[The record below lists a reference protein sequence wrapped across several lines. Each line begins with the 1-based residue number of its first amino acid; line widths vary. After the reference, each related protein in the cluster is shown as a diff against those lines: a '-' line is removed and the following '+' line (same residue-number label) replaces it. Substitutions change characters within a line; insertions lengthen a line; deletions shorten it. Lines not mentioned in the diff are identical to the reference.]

1 MIMVIIFSLSFR
13 REITEQEIANLNRI
27 ATAPGGSTQQLNTGK
42 HLCVLLSNSKK
53 FEKRNEITPFMMLLT
68 NTG

>member
-42 HLCVLLSNSKK
+42 PLCV
-53 FEKRNEITPFMMLLT
+53 
-68 NTG
+68 